1 MMHTVTSLINFHS
14 CNQTRNHARWLHAP
28 ANAGFSTDFGV
39 KFNGSAGSN
48 SASMVVIRPKAILA
62 KLAPMLAA
70 FFVSAGFVV
79 EAVAQPRESRF
90 AGLHQK
96 VDPLAIL
103 SKISNA
109 AKTLPYTGIVVHQ
122 TPEQSI
128 TTRITHLLDRAGVEQ
143 EKIEFLDGPVQEI
156 VRRND
161 EILLYRPD
169 SKTVLV
175 DRRMTGRFFPSLIT
189 GDAQAILENYN
200 LKVEGNERIGGL
212 ECQWITLEPK
222 DSMRFMHRLC
232 SELQRGLLL
241 RAAMYNKQNQMVESF
256 SFTQLEMG
264 RGIATQNLRSRFE
277 SIPGWQRDY
286 VVPKDVTTQETGWQ
300 AASVP
305 PGFKKVLEFSR
316 TLVGRNVP
324 VSQIVFS
331 DGLAHISIFVESA
344 NGVEKVITQSTGSGA
359 TNYALR
365 PVAEFQVT
373 VVGEVPV
380 AAVQAI
386 ADSVKRHTG
395 LNSQLVTPQS
405 QAQTPRPGRR

>member
-1 MMHTVTSLINFHS
+1 MTSLITSLFSVSNFAPPPKLTMPS
-14 CNQTRNHARWLHAP
+14 RGAFAAMQCSGVLH
-28 ANAGFSTDFGV
+28 GMR
-39 KFNGSAGSN
+39 K
-48 SASMVVIRPKAILA
+48 KAIPALSA
-62 KLAPMLAA
+62 L
-70 FFVSAGFVV
+70 FVYVCCMGQVW
-79 EAVAQPRESRF
+79 AQQQAREPRF
-90 AGLHQK
+90 PIFQPK

-103 SKISNA
+103 TKISNA
-109 AKTLPYTGIVVHQ
+109 AKTLAYTGVVVHQ
-122 TPEQSI
+122 TPDQSV
-128 TTRITHLLDRAGVEQ
+128 TTRITHLVDRAGVEQ

-189 GDAQAILENYN
+189 GNAQAVLENYN
-200 LKVEGNERIGGL
+200 LKLTGVERIGGL

-222 DSMRFMHRLC
+222 DGMRYLHRLC
-232 SELQRGLLL
+232 SELNSSLLL
-241 RAAMYNKQNQMVESF
+241 RAAMYNNQNQMVESF
-256 SFTQLEMG
+256 SFTQLEIG
-264 RGIATQNLRSRFE
+264 RSIASHSLRSRFE
-277 SIPGWQRDY
+277 AIPGWQRDY
-286 VVPKDVTTQETGWQ
+286 AVPKDVTTQETGWQ

-316 TLVGRNVP
+316 TLAGRATP

-331 DGLAHISIFVESA
+331 DGLAHVSVFVESA
-344 NGVEKVITQSTGSGA
+344 NGVEKVMTQSTGVGA

-365 PVAEFQVT
+365 PVAEFQIT

-386 ADSVKRHTG
+386 ADGVKRHTG
-395 LNSQLVTPQS
+395 MATQFVSPKS
-405 QAQTPRPGRR
+405 PR